1 MCFEYSTDGNG
12 DTRKCACRAQ
22 SENTLCRF
30 KYKTYSTENIKNKNP
45 NPKAYNATDEL
56 TVILTDEITDSS
68 LILYYRIFSDCD
80 CITRSVCLRAGSK
93 EIELTRLSSLQID
106 LPRDDLKAVTFNG
119 AWERER
125 FKEETALSSGKFSI
139 DANAG
144 ASSAQHN
151 PFIMLAQTNADNFSG
166 EVYGFNLIYSSSYS
180 QSVELSPYSNARFLS
195 SFGADDF
202 SAFLRCG
209 EEFYAPEA
217 VMTYSSKGYNGISAN
232 MHRFI
237 NSHIT
242 PKQWKGIQKPVLVNS
257 WEAMYFN
264 ITEKKIL
271 ELADKAREKGLLFGL
286 WFEPEMISRDSELY
300 REHPDWALGNQS
312 RDPVILGRNQ
322 LVLDLTRREIQDY
335 IIEIISQRIT
345 EIGIDYIKWDFNRLL
360 SDTQSSKTP
369 TALVMHRYVLGL
381 YRILRKLTDKHP
393 DVLFELCASG
403 GSRFDLGMMCYMPV
417 GWVSD
422 NTDVMTRTLIQEGTS
437 YAYPP
442 DVMCNHISICPNH
455 QTKRTTKLKDRYSA
469 AAFGVLGLQYDLT
482 VCSEHELAELKKYVS
497 EYKQIRNI
505 LSGASFYRI
514 LDGFKG
520 NYHSWLLVS
529 EDKQTAFLY
538 VMQKLFYPV
547 STLPRLRLTGLLP
560 NVKYKIS
567 KINVCASGEVLMKSG
582 VILPQNFQGNETSS
596 QMSEFLDFS
605 AEIYKIERINI

>member
-1 MCFEYSTDGNG
+1 M
-12 DTRKCACRAQ
+12 
-22 SENTLCRF
+22 
-30 KYKTYSTENIKNKNP
+30 
-45 NPKAYNATDEL
+45 
-56 TVILTDEITDSS
+56 
-68 LILYYRIFSDCD
+68 
-80 CITRSVCLRAGSK
+80 
-93 EIELTRLSSLQID
+93 
-106 LPRDDLKAVTFNG
+106 
-119 AWERER
+119 
-125 FKEETALSSGKFSI
+125 
-139 DANAG
+139 
-144 ASSAQHN
+144 
-151 PFIMLAQTNADNFSG
+151 
-166 EVYGFNLIYSSSYS
+166 
-180 QSVELSPYSNARFLS
+180 
-195 SFGADDF
+195 
-202 SAFLRCG
+202 
-209 EEFYAPEA
+209 
-217 VMTYSSKGYNGISAN
+217 
-232 MHRFI
+232 
-237 NSHIT
+237 
-242 PKQWKGIQKPVLVNS
+242 
-257 WEAMYFN
+257 
-264 ITEKKIL
+264 
-271 ELADKAREKGLLFGL
+271 
-286 WFEPEMISRDSELY
+286 
-300 REHPDWALGNQS
+300 
-312 RDPVILGRNQ
+312 
-322 LVLDLTRREIQDY
+322 LDLTRREIQDY

-505 LSGASFYRI
+505 LSGAYFYRI

-538 VMQKLFYPV
+538 VMQKLFFPV

-605 AEIYKIERINI
+605 AEIYKIERIDI